1 MTASGP
7 HPPVKTRLAPTPSGR
22 LHAGNAYSFV
32 LAWLWART
40 RGGSVVLRIEDT
52 DTTRSRPEWIE
63 EVFRD
68 LEWLGLDWDEG
79 PEGPGDTASRFV
91 QSSGERRA
99 RYTSVLRD
107 WTEAG
112 LAYPCRCTRRESS
125 IDAPQ
130 VSRLRDPELPPNPYP
145 GRCRTRDAAQA
156 SPGDA
161 WRLRLPDAPSTVA
174 DLLRGTSRLER
185 LSELGDPVLR
195 RGDGCIAYHVAVCV
209 DDADQGVDTVV
220 RGRDLAPWSH
230 LHAHLHAL
238 LGSPVPAFAH
248 HALLGGPAGE
258 RLAKR
263 IGSTSLSG
271 MRERGVE
278 AASLLGRFAPL
289 LHPALGLGTSP
300 VSARELATLPP
311 PSPQMTDSVIEPPET
326 P

>member
-1 MTASGP
+1 
-7 HPPVKTRLAPTPSGR
+7 VRTRLAPTPSGR

-40 RGGSVVLRIEDT
+40 RGGTVVLRIEDT

-79 PEGPGDTASRFV
+79 PAGPGDAGSRFV
-91 QSSGERRA
+91 QSSEERRS
-99 RYTSVLRD
+99 RYAEVLRT
-107 WTEAG
+107 WTGAG
-112 LAYPCRCTRRESS
+112 AAYPCRCTRRELS

-130 VSRLRDPELPPNPYP
+130 VALLRDPDLPPNPYP
-145 GRCRTRDAAQA
+145 GRCRTRDAARA
-156 SPGDA
+156 APGDA
-161 WRLRLPDAPSTVA
+161 WRLRLPDTPSVVA

-185 LSELGDPVLR
+185 LSDLGDPVLR
-195 RGDGCIAYHVAVCV
+195 RGDGCFAYHLAVCV
-209 DDADQGVDTVV
+209 DDADQGIDTVV

-230 LHAHLHAL
+230 LHAHLHGL
-238 LGSPVPAFAH
+238 LGNPAPVFAH

-263 IGSTSLSG
+263 VGSTSLSG
-271 MRERGVE
+271 MRGRGVQ
-278 AASLLGRFAPL
+278 AASLLGLFAPL
-289 LHPALGLGTSP
+289 LHPSLGLGTSP

-311 PSPQMTDSVIEPPET
+311 PSPLVTDSVIEPPET